1 MDSEKKTRISKSDY
15 IDRLNK
21 LCGRSDLI
29 QFPKK
34 YKDRLVILGSIVF
47 SLKSQKQYSEKL
59 INETIIEW
67 IRMMASKSYLD
78 CVTLRRYLI
87 DFGLLKRDPAGRK
100 YYVAESELDV
110 LFEKSIRTVELFS
123 LVKEFRAQRKTQRK
137 K

>member
-1 MDSEKKTRISKSDY
+1 MDSEKKTKISKSDY

-34 YKDRLVILGSIVF
+34 YKDRLVILGSIVL
-47 SLKSQKQYSEKL
+47 SLNPQKQYSEKS

-67 IRMMASKSYLD
+67 IRKMASKSYLD
-78 CVTLRRYLI
+78 YVTLRRYLI
-87 DFGLLKRDPAGRK
+87 DFGLLKRDPAGCK
-100 YYVAESELDV
+100 YYVAESKIASI
-110 LFEKSIRTVELFS
+110 FEKSIRAIDPFS
-123 LVKEFRAQRKTQRK
+123 LVKEFRAQRETQRK